1 MSLFN
6 PRNFVEIIFWRSLIL
21 VAAALLLAAAIV
33 GLS

>member
-6 PRNFVEIIFWRSLIL
+6 PRNLVEIIFWRSLIL
-21 VAAALLLAAAIV
+21 VVAALLLAAAIV